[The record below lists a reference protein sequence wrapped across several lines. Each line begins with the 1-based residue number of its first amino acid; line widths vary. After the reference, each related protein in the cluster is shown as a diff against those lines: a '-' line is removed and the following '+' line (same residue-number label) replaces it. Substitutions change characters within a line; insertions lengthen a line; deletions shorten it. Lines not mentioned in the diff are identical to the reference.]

1 MAPTPAQVLAAVK
14 RSGVKYELCD
24 GWDDP
29 ANAADGIWAP
39 AYVIQHHT
47 ANGGA
52 TGNNPSL
59 NWVLHNEYHPIRAC
73 HFLIGRD
80 GTVFVVYALKCYH
93 AGKGGPGHWG
103 DGPAVQVDSMN
114 GRAFG
119 IEVESKGMSTVAS
132 DVDGFT
138 PAQFD
143 ALARLDA
150 ALLDLLG
157 AKGEGRVINH
167 RTWAP
172 TRKVDTRYTDATLQA
187 NARTARA
194 RLNAVPA
201 KPANA
206 GDHERTPAP
215 FTASAYRMPTHGPVV
230 ATMRQALRLPAGDHW
245 DATLKAAWG
254 GYLLRHPW
262 LIAAGNRSVQ
272 INARGYAS
280 LVKNL

>member
-1 MAPTPAQVLAAVK
+1 MAPTAAQVLAAVK
-14 RSGVKYELCD
+14 RSGVRYELCE

-29 ANAADGIWAP
+29 KHQASGVWAP
-39 AYVIQHHT
+39 AYIIQHHT

-52 TGNNPSL
+52 AGNNPSL
-59 NWVLHNEYHPIRAC
+59 AWCVKGTYPPVRNC

-103 DGPAVQVDSMN
+103 DGPAVQADSMN

-143 ALARLDA
+143 SLARLDA

-157 AKGEGRVINH
+157 AQGEGRVINH

-172 TRKVDTRYTDATLQA
+172 GRKVDTRYTDATLQA
-187 NARTARA
+187 NARTARE
-194 RLNAVPA
+194 RLNATPRDPA
-201 KPANA
+201 A
-206 GDHERTPAP
+206 GDHSPAPAP
-215 FTASAYRMPTHGPVV
+215 FHGPYRMPTHGPVV
-230 ATMRQALRLPAGDHW
+230 ATMRQALRLPAGDQW
-245 DATLKAAWG
+245 DADLKAAWG
-254 GYLLRHPW
+254 SYLLRHPY
-262 LIAAGNRSVQ
+262 LIAVGNRSFR
-272 INARGYAS
+272 ITARGYAS